1 MATPVAPK
9 SALKPVAFFA
19 KAIGAGDVRVTGEF
33 TAWSKDGIRLSND
46 GHGIWRTM
54 LSLKVGVYQYRMLIN
69 GDWAD
74 HEEASARVA
83 NPFGTRNCILTV
95 S

>member
-1 MATPVAPK
+1 MATPAAPK

-19 KAIGAGDVRVTGEF
+19 KAVGAGDVRVTGDF

-46 GHGIWRTM
+46 GHGVWRTM
-54 LSLKVGVYQYRMLIN
+54 LSLKSGVYQYRLLIN

-74 HEEASARVA
+74 HVEAAARVS
-83 NPFGTRNCILTV
+83 NPYGTQNCVLTV

>member
-1 MATPVAPK
+1 MPEPAAAK
-9 SALKPVAFFA
+9 SGLRPVAFFA
-19 KAIGAGDVRVTGEF
+19 KAVGAGDVRVTGEF
-33 TAWSKDGIRLSND
+33 TGWSKAGIRLSND

-54 LSLKVGVYQYRMLIN
+54 LNLKPGTYQYRLLIN

-74 HEEASARVA
+74 HDEATARVR
-83 NPFGTRNCILTV
+83 NEFGTLNCVLTV